1 MSVEQSHINSFY
13 CTDTLYSIL
22 FCTEQF
28 KMIDLWC
35 KVGASD
41 IHGVGLIALR
51 HIPMGTILT
60 SVPGKYEKIEMV
72 EYHRDRFCKSQL
84 EYLNSIH
91 CFNIDNEYIKIPE
104 TGFNIYWLQSFVN
117 HSSEPNSITHNIY
130 GTYNDII
137 SIQNIKPEEEITIN
151 FTNEYPEFY
160 TKGKKWAKK

>member
-22 FCTEQF
+22 FCTDQF

-35 KVGASD
+35 KVGASE

-51 HIPMGTILT
+51 HIPMGTIIT
-60 SVPGKYEKIEMV
+60 SVPGKYEKIDMV
-72 EYHRDRFCKSQL
+72 EYHRDRFCKRQL

-91 CFNIDNEYIKIPE
+91 CFNINDEYIKIPE

-117 HSSEPNSITHNIY
+117 HSSKPNSIMYNIY
-130 GTYNDII
+130 GTYSDII
-137 SIQNIKPEEEITIN
+137 SAQDIKPEEEITIN
-151 FTNEYPEFY
+151 FTNAYPEFY
-160 TKGKKWAKK
+160 TKDKKWAKK

>member
-1 MSVEQSHINSFY
+1 MLKNLFTAGRYFRTADYYINNYNF
-13 CTDTLYSIL
+13 
-22 FCTEQF
+22 
-28 KMIDLWC
+28 
-35 KVGASD
+35 
-41 IHGVGLIALR
+41 
-51 HIPMGTILT
+51 
-60 SVPGKYEKIEMV
+60 
-72 EYHRDRFCKSQL
+72 RFVYLDHL